1 MATETELRTFYNAN
15 IKLIG
20 EDWEDFKAEHQTHTI
35 QEITAKYQALI
46 ELGKR
51 MNQPNWKPEANK

>member
-1 MATETELRTFYNAN
+1 VASETELEAYYKVN

-20 EDWEDFKAEHQTHTI
+20 ESYEDFAAEHRDRSI

-51 MNQPNWKPEANK
+51 MNQPGWKPEATK